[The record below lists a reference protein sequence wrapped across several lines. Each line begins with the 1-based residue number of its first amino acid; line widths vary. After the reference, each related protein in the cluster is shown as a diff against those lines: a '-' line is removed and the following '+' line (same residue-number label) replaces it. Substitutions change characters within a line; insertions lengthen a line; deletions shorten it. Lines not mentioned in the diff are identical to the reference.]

1 MLSEVPD
8 KERGIGKCV
17 AFARN
22 NVNNRVEL
30 SEKQL
35 SKLKDLH
42 RMADHWYQWC
52 HDVLNQPEIT
62 PGELR
67 ILKQLADM
75 SHLDQLNVFLVD
87 GELTELPKNPEYYR
101 VIQKNNRQGGAQWEK
116 RPFSYRK
123 RQKDK

>member
-8 KERGIGKCV
+8 KERGIGKCE

-22 NVNNRVEL
+22 IVNNRVEL

-52 HDVLNQPEIT
+52 YDVFNQPEIT
-62 PGELR
+62 PSELK

-75 SHLDQLNVFLVD
+75 SLVEQSNLFLVD
-87 GELTELPKNPEYYR
+87 GVITELPKKPEYYR
-101 VIQKNNRQGGAQWEK
+101 IIQSPRKQGVARWEK
-116 RPFSYRK
+116 RPISYRK